1 LKSFHQDAILKCG
14 HLDHHD
20 IGMCECGQGQ
30 ETLELYQ
37 QRQQQS
43 VQLDSVT
50 FVGMLNACA
59 SVVVLEEAGV
69 FISRSFKMVASLMS
83 LLGLAWFTCIQDV
96 GAH

>member
-1 LKSFHQDAILKCG
+1 MWTRAG
-14 HLDHHD
+14 D
-20 IGMCECGQGQ
+20 IG
-30 ETLELYQ
+30 TFQ

-50 FVGMLNACA
+50 FVGMLNACP

-83 LLGLAWFTCIQDV
+83 LLGLAWLTCIQNV